1 MKLDIHLG
9 TKGDF
14 TISYNL
20 YDNDVSRLFLMRMSK
35 QENKV
40 VSRTQFYNFGET
52 QTQIEEKLLDIS
64 EQLKTLGLIES
75 TSQEDLNNLHENFPR
90 LHEQHTGNTLE
101 LLRDFNYCIHHLE
114 DISRGFNS
122 KRFLFTCEGDDG
134 IDLPTEAYEM
144 FTPTKEYGKL
154 YMNYPHV
161 GKHFLELF
169 SDQDI
174 NIPQEQIQ
182 LTHKMCNTVYCWF
195 GENKFTNKIELDDLM
210 INMFMFYRQIEHKLP
225 YKWKDPKL
233 AIGYLPLGE
242 LDKDINVDDI
252 ANNKYVHSWSVYA

>member
-9 TKGDF
+9 IKGNF

-20 YDNDVSRLFLMRMSK
+20 YDNDVSRLFLMRMSE

-75 TSQEDLNNLHENFPR
+75 TSQEDLNDLHENFPR

-101 LLRDFNYCIHHLE
+101 LLREFNYCIHHLE

-134 IDLPTEAYEM
+134 IDLP
-144 FTPTKEYGKL
+144 
-154 YMNYPHV
+154 NR
-161 GKHFLELF
+161 
-169 SDQDI
+169 SI
-174 NIPQEQIQ
+174 
-182 LTHKMCNTVYCWF
+182 
-195 GENKFTNKIELDDLM
+195 
-210 INMFMFYRQIEHKLP
+210 
-225 YKWKDPKL
+225 
-233 AIGYLPLGE
+233 
-242 LDKDINVDDI
+242 
-252 ANNKYVHSWSVYA
+252 